1 VRIAIDGHAWNEQSA
16 RKTGRSMSY
25 VQPRG
30 IAVVDVGYTNTK
42 IALFAPDGH
51 LVAERKSPSRHV
63 EGSLYRQIDPAPMLE
78 LCRTALPELDKFLPI
93 DAIVPC
99 AHGAA
104 LACLDSSGRLALPV
118 MDYTSEPPTAIV
130 ESYKKIMPGFDE
142 AFCPLLP
149 MALTHGLQ
157 LYWQEQAMPE
167 EFGAVATVIPWI
179 QYVGFALSGEAVTE
193 ISSMSCQTHL
203 MDTRTQTLSSLVKSR
218 GWEKLFPRMAKAWE
232 TIGELK
238 PNFKTEGF
246 RGEGRV
252 LGGVHDST
260 ANFMRYLCAGLD
272 RFTLVSTGTW
282 SISFDRSTP
291 LEILDPERDTNTN
304 TDVLG
309 RTVCCS
315 RFFGGKEFEAVANG
329 AAADLATLP
338 CIEALMARGTK
349 AIPSYTLSSGPV
361 PNSGGR
367 GRIIGPVP
375 QSAEERASLAA
386 LYCAQ
391 MVSEQLDAIAS
402 RDDIIIDGPM
412 SQNPVLLAVLGQLR
426 PRQNVMASDLR
437 DGTTAGAAALA
448 LIENGNLPNI
458 GLKLIAT
465 QPSSIEGLQSYH
477 AKWKERAYEV

>member
-1 VRIAIDGHAWNEQSA
+1 
-16 RKTGRSMSY
+16 MSY

-51 LVAERKSPSRHV
+51 LVAERKSASRHV

-78 LCRTALPELDKFLPI
+78 LCQSALPELDKILPV

-104 LACLDSSGRLALPV
+104 LACLDSSGSLALPV
-118 MDYTSEPPTAIV
+118 MDYTSEPPPGIV

-157 LYWQEQAMPE
+157 LYWQEQAMPD
-167 EFGAVATVIPWI
+167 EFRQVATVVPWI
-179 QYVGFALSGEAVTE
+179 QYVGFALSGETVTE

-203 MDTRTQTLSSLVKSR
+203 MDTRTQTLSSLVKSQ
-218 GWEKLFPRMAKAWE
+218 GWERLFPRMAKAWV
-232 TIGELK
+232 TIGKLK
-238 PNFKTEGF
+238 PNFITEGF

-282 SISFDRSTP
+282 SISFDRSAP

-329 AAADLATLP
+329 AAAELATLS
-338 CIEALMARGTK
+338 CIGALIARGTK
-349 AIPSYTLSSGPV
+349 AIPSFTLSSGPV

-367 GRIIGPVP
+367 GRIDGPVP

-402 RDDIIIDGPM
+402 KDDIIIDGPM

-426 PRQNVMASDLR
+426 PGQRVMASELR

-448 LIENGNLPNI
+448 LIENGRLPNI
-458 GLKLIAT
+458 GLKVIAT

-477 AKWKERAYEV
+477 GEWKERAYD